1 MEVERARYINK
12 KKAGGVVLPE
22 AVDMAAVY
30 SHADDPGASRGLKCN
45 LVSAHQASPIEA
57 LF

>member
-1 MEVERARYINK
+1 M
-12 KKAGGVVLPE
+12 VLPE

-45 LVSAHQASPIEA
+45 LLSAHQASPIEA